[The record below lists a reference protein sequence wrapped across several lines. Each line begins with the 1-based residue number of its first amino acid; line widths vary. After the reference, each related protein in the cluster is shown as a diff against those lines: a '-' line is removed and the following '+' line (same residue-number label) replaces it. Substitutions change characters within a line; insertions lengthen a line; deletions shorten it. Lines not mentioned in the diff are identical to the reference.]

1 MLSVLSQ
8 GIANFFKGKR
18 ESYVYVI
25 LPHPTETKIL
35 MQLDREGW
43 FLPVVRINQAIDYY
57 DFGTIK
63 EKIGESLGISVN
75 LLYSVSQH
83 YDKLKRQIHSV
94 YVLEQDGSIK
104 ELQDGSWISLERL
117 SNLSLK
123 QPEQKSI
130 IEEYLTEIERKN
142 IPELRP
148 PWARKGW
155 FNSATQW
162 IEKQLGELN
171 HKPLSSVNSIKSWGL
186 SCVLRVSTTA
196 GNIYLK
202 EASRLPLFCDEPVV
216 TAKLANLFPEHIPMV
231 LRINTERNW
240 MLLAD
245 FGQPIGRNAP
255 LKVKQE
261 IYRLFAQMQ
270 IQSVQHIDTLLSV
283 GCVDRRLNWLEAQ
296 IDGLFNDKNALSQ
309 LKSSEIKQLQT
320 LAPQLKNL
328 CVELAD
334 YQIPQTLVHGDLHLG
349 NVAFSNDNYLF
360 FDWTDSCI
368 SHPFFDM
375 FELFFAGNNQRF
387 LFRLRGLRD
396 EYLNQWTIYEPRSR
410 LLEAW
415 RLAKPLCALHHAITY
430 YHIIACLEPRAKQSF
445 KLALPN
451 FLRRLLKAYS
461 W

>member
-8 GIANFFKGKR
+8 AIAKFFKGKR
-18 ESYVYVI
+18 ESYLYGI
-25 LPHPTETKIL
+25 LPHPTETKVL

-63 EKIGESLGISVN
+63 QKIGEDLGISVN
-75 LLYSVSQH
+75 LLYAASQH
-83 YDKLKRQIHSV
+83 YDKSKRQIHSV
-94 YVLEQDGSIK
+94 YVLEQDGSTS

-123 QPEQKSI
+123 QPEHKSI
-130 IEEYLTEIERKN
+130 IEQYLTEIERKN
-142 IPELRP
+142 LPELRP

-155 FNSATQW
+155 FDSATQW
-162 IEKQLGELN
+162 VEKQLGELN
-171 HKPLSSVNSIKSWGL
+171 YKPLSSVKSIKSWGI
-186 SCVLRVSTTA
+186 SCVLRVSTTG

-216 TAKLANLFPEHIPMV
+216 TAKLANLFPEHIPIV

-255 LKVKQE
+255 LKVKKE
-261 IYRLFAQMQ
+261 IYRLFAQIQ
-270 IQSVQHIDTLLSV
+270 IKSVQHIETLLSV
-283 GCVDRRLNWLEAQ
+283 GCLDRRLNWLEAQ
-296 IDGLFNDKNALSQ
+296 IDGLFNDENALSQ

-328 CVELAD
+328 CVELAG

-375 FELFFAGNNQRF
+375 FELFFARNNQLF
-387 LFRLRGLRD
+387 LFRLRGWRD

-415 RLAKPLCALHHAITY
+415 TLAKPLCALHHAITY

-451 FLRRLLKAYS
+451 FLRRLLKGYS